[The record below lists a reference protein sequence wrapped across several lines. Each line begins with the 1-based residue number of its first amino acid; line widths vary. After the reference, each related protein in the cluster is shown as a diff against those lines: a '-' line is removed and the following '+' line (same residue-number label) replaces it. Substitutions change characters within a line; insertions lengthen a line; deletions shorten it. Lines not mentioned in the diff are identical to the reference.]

1 MSNITPNQLKEQ
13 VANYTQ
19 KRSEFEKYTTQL
31 RTILE
36 TACKKHFP
44 CAFVQARA
52 KDVASFAEKVIRKA
66 DKYND
71 PVNQFTDLS
80 AARVIVQ
87 TLDQVEAV
95 REFIRNNFHVCEED
109 DKGAALG
116 EDVFGYGDVHFI
128 VQLKNTT
135 QGKDFF
141 AALGIA
147 ETDIIQAIGEKKAE
161 IQIRTWLQHA
171 IADALHD
178 RIYKTP
184 LKFPREIIRLAK
196 MLDAIRENADK
207 TMNSLCKDI
216 DSRLANYSSFAS
228 KKQVEEEIV
237 RLELLENEL
246 AQSKIGGEWK
256 IALRRARFQSAI
268 GEYNAAIST
277 LGKYAKANIPTVLTE
292 LGNAYYRLKKFD
304 DAKIQLEEATVLLAK
319 PETAIPYDN
328 EVYNGQKGRAHFL
341 LALVLEKLD
350 EQETDILHAYQHALD
365 CESGNPYY
373 FSEAIRHR
381 VRHGEPHISLSD
393 RTSVR
398 AALETSHGHIK
409 DGTEL
414 PYSCFVS
421 GRLNALLGEPLA
433 ALADYA
439 LGVAIIRSGI
449 VAVPPSVYADETSW
463 LNGVGGEPRA
473 DEHVRTSCCWCARL
487 LKLAERCKK
496 ASSSFAVK
504 VKIITGGAA
513 KSFNANRKP
522 DLEAILATIM
532 TGFGEKIIS
541 GGTTCGVPGS
551 VGDVAEKTR
560 FAKDRLIG
568 YIPKHLPA
576 DAPRDMRYT
585 LREAGYS
592 EFTPEQIITCWE
604 DLLKDGIAPSE
615 ITLIGFGGG
624 PLSAL
629 EYRIALAFG
638 AQVWIFDGFGG
649 TATDIVKDDKWTKL
663 DGLFV
668 VPDDEA
674 SRQAFS
680 IEPTQTID
688 PASIEAMA
696 GMFHEN
702 YRNDQL
708 KGERS
713 KLKTW
718 CELNSM
724 PASTFRTANIEQAKY
739 AVRILEACGFGV
751 CPQGTAPAGSQ
762 TIANF
767 TNPDGSINLGF
778 KAGVER
784 MAELEH
790 GRWNIE
796 RLRDGW
802 RYGPTRN
809 DTSKIH
815 PCIVPWEKLSE
826 EIKGYDR
833 QAVVKFPEVLREA
846 GLEVYRTI

>member
-1 MSNITPNQLKEQ
+1 MANITSDQLKAQ

-19 KRSEFEKYTTQL
+19 KRSEFEKYAATL
-31 RTILE
+31 KTILE

-71 PVNQFTDLS
+71 PVHQLTDLS
-80 AARVIVQ
+80 AARIIVQ
-87 TLDQVEAV
+87 TLDHVEAI

-109 DKGAALG
+109 DKCAALG
-116 EDVFGYGDVHFI
+116 EDVFGYGDIHFI

-141 AALGIA
+141 AALGISDP
-147 ETDIIQAIGEKKAE
+147 DIINAIGEKKAE

-184 LKFPREIIRLAK
+184 LKFPREITRLAK

-207 TMNSLCKDI
+207 TMNGLCKDI

-228 KKQVEEEIV
+228 KKQIEEETV

-246 AQSKIGGEWK
+246 TQSKIGNEWK
-256 IALRRARFQSAI
+256 IALKRARFQSAI
-268 GEYNAAIST
+268 GNYNDAVATLIKYEPEEY
-277 LGKYAKANIPTVLTE
+277 PTVLTE
-292 LGNAYYRLKKFD
+292 LGNAYYRLKKFT
-304 DAKIQLEEATVLLAK
+304 DAKAQLDKAAVLLAK
-319 PETAIPYDN
+319 PETAIPYDK

-350 EQETDILHAYQHALD
+350 ELEADILDAYQHALD
-365 CESGNPYY
+365 CEPGNPYY
-373 FSEAIRHR
+373 FSEAVRHR
-381 VRHGEPHISLSD
+381 IRHGEPHISLSD
-393 RTSVR
+393 RNSVR
-398 AALETSHGHIK
+398 TALETSHGHIK

-421 GRLNALLGEPLA
+421 GRLNALLGEPLE

-449 VAVPPSVYADETSW
+449 VAVPPSVYTDEIIW
-463 LNGVGGEPRA
+463 LRGIAGEPKA
-473 DEHVRTSCCWCARL
+473 DEHVRTSCGWCVRL
-487 LKLAERCKK
+487 LKLAEQCQM
-496 ASSSFAVK
+496 ASSSSAVK

-513 KSFNANRKP
+513 KSFNANREP
-522 DLEAILATIM
+522 DLNAILETIM
-532 TGFGEKIIS
+532 AGFDGKIIS
-541 GGTTCGVPGS
+541 GGTTCGVPGV
-551 VGDVAEKTR
+551 VGNAAEKTK

-568 YIPKHLPA
+568 YVPKSLPA
-576 DAPRDMRYT
+576 DAPRDTRYT
-585 LREAGYS
+585 LCETEGA
-592 EFTPEQIITCWE
+592 EFSPEQIITCWE
-604 DLLKDGIAPSE
+604 ALLKAGIAPSE

-649 TATDIVKDDKWTKL
+649 TATDIIKEDKWAKL
-663 DGLFV
+663 GELFV

-688 PASIEAMA
+688 PASIEKMA
-696 GMFHEN
+696 GLFHEA
-702 YRNDQL
+702 YRKGQL
-708 KGERS
+708 KGEKG
-713 KLKTW
+713 KLQTW
-718 CELNSM
+718 DELNST

-739 AVRILEACGFGV
+739 AVRILETRGFDV
-751 CPQGTAPAGSQ
+751 CPQGAAPVGSQ
-762 TIANF
+762 VIASF
-767 TNPDGSINLGF
+767 TNQDDSIKPEF
-778 KAGVER
+778 KADIER

-809 DTSKIH
+809 DAKKIH
-815 PCIVPWEKLSE
+815 DNIIPWEKLSE

-833 QAVVKFPEVLREA
+833 KAVVKFPEVLREA
-846 GLEVYRTI
+846 GLEVYK